1 MSSYKK
7 LKAENEKLKRE
18 ISILVNKPNEI
29 DAIIIRQQYQMKQA
43 IEEMYFMGEC
53 AQIETDNPLH
63 FEGLY
68 DKLKNCERQ

>member
-18 ISILVNKPNEI
+18 ISLLVNKPNEI
-29 DAIIIRQQYQMKQA
+29 DAIIIRQQYQLKQA
-43 IEEMYFMGEC
+43 IEEMCFMGEC
-53 AQIETDNPLH
+53 AEIEMDNPAQ

-68 DKLKNCERQ
+68 EKLISCK